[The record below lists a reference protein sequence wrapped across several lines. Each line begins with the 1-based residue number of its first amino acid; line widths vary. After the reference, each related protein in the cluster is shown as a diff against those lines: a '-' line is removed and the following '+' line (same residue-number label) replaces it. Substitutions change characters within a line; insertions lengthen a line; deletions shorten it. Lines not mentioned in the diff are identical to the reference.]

1 MVIIEGRA
9 RRTQI
14 IVLRCIAAVG
24 MGFGLLDLAW
34 DGSKYEVVV
43 EEYVWGVIVEDWLFE
58 GVLEGVQQKT

>member
-1 MVIIEGRA
+1 MERAMVIIERRA

-14 IVLRCIAAVG
+14 IVLRCIVAVG

-43 EEYVWGVIVEDWLFE
+43 EEYV
-58 GVLEGVQQKT
+58 